1 MATRVAYLGPEGT
14 FAHQATGLVRS
25 AGGDAEAEPYP
36 TVVSVLEAVEDG
48 AADLGVVPFENSVEG
63 QVNLTVDVLV
73 HDAGH
78 IQVCEEVVLD
88 VTFGAY
94 RRPGA
99 AGPATVVASHP
110 VGLAQCRRWVHD
122 RGLRVRE
129 TSSTAE
135 ACRLVA
141 EGDDDGLVA
150 VAAPAAAE
158 RWGLD
163 AVATGIEDFPGAQ
176 TRFVV
181 VGREAAAPTGR
192 DRTMFVLTPPD
203 DRAGV
208 LLTALQQISGR
219 GLNLSAIASRP
230 LRARLGEYCF
240 VLVVDAHLDEAPVAE
255 AFAALRADGYTV
267 KVLGAYP
274 QWRPDGAPAG
284 EGSEP

>member
-1 MATRVAYLGPEGT
+1 MRVAFLGPEGT
-14 FAHQATGLVRS
+14 FAHQAVANSSRCTGDGPI
-25 AGGDAEAEPYP
+25 ATEPRP

-48 AADLGVVPFENSVEG
+48 QADLGVVPFENSVEG

-73 HDAGH
+73 HDSER

-94 RRPGA
+94 RRPGDANPA
-99 AGPATVVASHP
+99 ATVASHP
-110 VGLAQCRRWVHD
+110 VGLAQCRRWVHGS
-122 RGLRVRE
+122 GLATRE

-141 EGDDDGLVA
+141 EGGEAGLVA
-150 VAAPAAAE
+150 VASPAAAV
-158 RWGLD
+158 RWGLEPM
-163 AVATGIEDFPGAQ
+163 AEGIEDFPGAQ

-181 VGREAAAPTGR
+181 VGREAAAATGR

-208 LLTALQQISGR
+208 LLAALEQLSGR

-240 VLVVDAHLDEAPVAE
+240 LLIVDAHLDDEPVRA
-255 AFAALRADGYTV
+255 AFDALRAAGFTI

-274 QWRPDGAPAG
+274 QW
-284 EGSEP
+284 EPSP